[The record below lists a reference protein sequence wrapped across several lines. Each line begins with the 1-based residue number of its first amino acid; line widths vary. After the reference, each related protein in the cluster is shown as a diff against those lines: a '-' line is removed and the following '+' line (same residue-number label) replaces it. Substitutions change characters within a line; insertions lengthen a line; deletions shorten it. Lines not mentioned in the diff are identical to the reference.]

1 MSTAP
6 TPGATVT
13 DGPAV
18 LVERRGDA
26 LWLRL
31 NRPDRMNGISPEIL
45 AGLEAGLDRAERDPD
60 VRAVVITA
68 TGTAFCAGADL
79 AHVRRLVDESGG
91 HQAFLREAGRVLC
104 RIEEFPLPVVA
115 AVQGLALAGGLEL
128 LLCADLVVAA
138 ESARIGDAHA
148 NYGLLPGGGG
158 SIRLPRRVGPARA
171 RYLLFTGDVLP
182 VCDFVGTDLV
192 TVVAPDDGL
201 DDAVDALVAKVA
213 RKSPDG
219 LRRMK
224 ELVADG
230 MEVPQA
236 VGLRMELQQSAAHE
250 QSPDF
255 REGLAAFFGKR
266 PPRFGTPSG
275 RPVPADGAA
284 G

>member
-1 MSTAP
+1 MSTATAP
-6 TPGATVT
+6 EATVT

-18 LVERRGDA
+18 VVERRGSA

-31 NRPDRMNGISPEIL
+31 NRPERMNGISPEIL
-45 AGLEAGLDRAERDPD
+45 AGLEAGLDRAEQDPG
-60 VRAVVITA
+60 VRAVVITS
-68 TGTAFCAGADL
+68 TGPAFCAGADL
-79 AHVRRLVDESGG
+79 THVRTLVEESGG

-104 RIEEFPLPVVA
+104 RIEDFPMPVVA

-128 LLCADLVVAA
+128 LLCTDLVVAA
-138 ESARIGDAHA
+138 ESARIGDGHA

-171 RYLLFTGDVLP
+171 RYLLFTGDALP
-182 VCDFVGTDLV
+182 ARDLLDTDLI
-192 TVVAPDDGL
+192 TVVAPDDELG
-201 DDAVDALVAKVA
+201 DAVDRIVAKIA
-213 RKSPDG
+213 RKSPSG

-255 REGLAAFFGKR
+255 SEGLAAFFGKR
-266 PPRFGTPSG
+266 SPRFGDL
-275 RPVPADGAA
+275 PAGTEGTA